1 MFAYCLNNPSNLYD
15 PSGKFCLQSCRG
27 EINLLMQD
35 VTDFRGGC
43 LPTISG
49 GKTAYDKDSG
59 LIHNQTTFEHND
71 EPVGLGKFA
80 SSGCAIIATYNA
92 IQLLGGNASL
102 GSIRDEYLYL
112 YGSIA
117 FGLGGVGPWCF
128 DSYFVMHGYSCSG
141 YTSFSSLNA
150 NISEGDV
157 VIFTVMNN
165 KNDITK
171 GFHTMAAQY
180 VGGIYRVYN
189 AYGNSKT
196 FHPMNSLDGYSK
208 NCLWIYGYIVG
219 G

>member
-1 MFAYCLNNPSNLYD
+1 MLTRD
-15 PSGKFCLQSCRG
+15 
-27 EINLLMQD
+27 M
-35 VTDFRGGC
+35 VDFRCGGC
-43 LPTISG
+43 LPLSKGYIT
-49 GKTAYDKDSG
+49 GKTTAHDKDSG
-59 LIHNQTTFEHND
+59 IIHNQQTFAHSD
-71 EPVGLGKFA
+71 ESVGLGTFA
-80 SSGCAIIATYNA
+80 SNGCAIIATYNA
-92 IQLLGGNASL
+92 VQLLEGAASL

-112 YGSIA
+112 HGSIA

-128 DSYFVMHGYSCSG
+128 DSYFIMHGYSCTG

-165 KNDITK
+165 KNDITD

-196 FHPMNSLDGYSK
+196 FHPMNSLDDYSK

-219 G
+219 R